1 MVWWGGKEVSS
12 HRNDCAAAS
21 LIPDK
26 AQENDRIKGVYLVS
40 QSPCIQVINTECTLQ
55 DRSDSSWGWKMTN
68 ETESIH
74 GGLR

>member
-1 MVWWGGKEVSS
+1 MVWWGGIESSS
-12 HRNDCAAAS
+12 HRNDCAAAA

-55 DRSDSSWGWKMTN
+55 DRFDSSWEWKISN
-68 ETESIH
+68 EIECTR
-74 GGLR
+74 GGVR